1 MDLYE
6 FQNSLMNIMKPYLKK
21 IREGRKRKKN
31 VLSLCPLL
39 IFEVWLSFRDLF
51 SLCPVLAR

>member
-6 FQNSLMNIMKPYLKK
+6 FQNSLMNIIKPYLKK
-21 IREGRKRKKN
+21 IKEGRKTKKN

-39 IFEVWLSFRDLF
+39 IFEVGFPFGIFLVFVQF
-51 SLCPVLAR
+51 